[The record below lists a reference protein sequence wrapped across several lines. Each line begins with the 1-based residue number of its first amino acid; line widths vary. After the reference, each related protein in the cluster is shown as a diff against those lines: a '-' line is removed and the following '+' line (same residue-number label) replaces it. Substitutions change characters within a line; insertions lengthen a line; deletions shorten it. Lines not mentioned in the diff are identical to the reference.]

1 MQWWNVT
8 NMRYLHIWFN
18 AASYFTTAS
27 QKIKNTV
34 YDLYTIYR
42 WFKFTCKKS
51 KQTKDF
57 MNIWMFS
64 ISNLKSQNSLVKF
77 LFVFDFTHIVLVYGV
92 CENIQ
97 YGCKIMQNCNG
108 ANFTFNFSCPVKTI
122 FLQIHWFRL
131 FQCLWYTERFSVPS
145 CVCKKSTKTP
155 LGLAVKCIITK
166 LKTSCYSELAAW
178 QQRYDDLIE
187 YDAYQHIKLPNST
200 WSCPSSARCLFV
212 GCRMTLAIH
221 SFTSKTLHRK
231 TLS

>member
-1 MQWWNVT
+1 MISACLDVATVT
-8 NMRYLHIWFN
+8 LLHQ
-18 AASYFTTAS
+18 AVDSP
-27 QKIKNTV
+27 QVKITEWRKSCLISSVVEIDWEHFLKNK
-34 YDLYTIYR
+34 
-42 WFKFTCKKS
+42 FKVLVLCL
-51 KQTKDF
+51 
-57 MNIWMFS
+57 S
-64 ISNLKSQNSLVKF
+64 IS
-77 LFVFDFTHIVLVYGV
+77 VL
-92 CENIQ
+92 
-97 YGCKIMQNCNG
+97 
-108 ANFTFNFSCPVKTI
+108 FNFGLLTPLHLPGSFSFCPVKTI
-122 FLQIHWFRL
+122 YLQIHWFRL

-221 SFTSKTLHRK
+221 SFTSKTLAA
-231 TLS
+231 

>member
-34 YDLYTIYR
+34 YNLYTIYR
-42 WFKFTCKKS
+42 WFKFTCKKKS

-57 MNIWMFS
+57 MNIWMFA

-77 LFVFDFTHIVLVYGV
+77 LFVCDFTHIVLVYGV

-108 ANFTFNFSCPVKTI
+108 ANFTYNFSCPVKTI
-122 FLQIHWFRL
+122 YLRIHWFRL

-145 CVCKKSTKTP
+145 CVCKKS
-155 LGLAVKCIITK
+155 
-166 LKTSCYSELAAW
+166 S
-178 QQRYDDLIE
+178 
-187 YDAYQHIKLPNST
+187 
-200 WSCPSSARCLFV
+200 
-212 GCRMTLAIH
+212 
-221 SFTSKTLHRK
+221 
-231 TLS
+231 